1 MMMARSENGSSC
13 SYHDIVVA
21 LLLEK
26 IGASPIII
34 TIWCGGIVWL
44 LLSFGLQKIAW
55 KSA

>member
-13 SYHDIVVA
+13 SYHDIVVP